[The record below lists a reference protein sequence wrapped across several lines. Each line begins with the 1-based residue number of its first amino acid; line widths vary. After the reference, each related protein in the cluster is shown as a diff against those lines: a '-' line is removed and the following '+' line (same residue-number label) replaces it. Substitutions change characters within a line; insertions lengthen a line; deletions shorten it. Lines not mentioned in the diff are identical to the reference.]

1 LAKAQLLRHPHS
13 LGAKAVID
21 VSDQHL
27 LILWMALSMGL
38 VLAVIGHFSRKLV
51 WTGLGLAT
59 LIAAFTLQGF
69 PALAQQDSGELGK
82 VARNLVDL
90 AEARSK
96 SLEGSL
102 KDWTDQLKD
111 RSQTYQAEAASLA
124 AANRQQ
130 LKRGM
135 TMLKD
140 DPFFGDA
147 AALEET
153 DQPSEGVVYVAV
165 SLTMPRAALRQLAA
179 DANRAGAM
187 VVVRGFVEGSPAKT
201 MAAARQIFDEDSA
214 GGLAIDPQVFRAYGV
229 QTVPT
234 FIVATSPVTPCQ
246 EGLDCTSDATPNDQV
261 RGNISLAA
269 ALKLLAEQGQAAPHV
284 ASRALKR
291 LGG

>member
-1 LAKAQLLRHPHS
+1 M
-13 LGAKAVID
+13 ID

-59 LIAAFTLQGF
+59 LIVALTLQGF
-69 PALAQQDSGELGK
+69 PALAQQDQGELGK

-147 AALEET
+147 AALEEA
-153 DQPSEGVVYVAV
+153 DSQNQGVVYVAV

-179 DANRAGAM
+179 DAQRAGAM

-214 GGLAIDPQVFRAYGV
+214 GGLAIDPQVFRAYAV

-261 RGNISLAA
+261 HGNISLAA
-269 ALKLLAEQGQAAPHV
+269 ALRLLAEQGQAAPDV

>member
-1 LAKAQLLRHPHS
+1 MMTLSNPQVQLFCM
-13 LGAKAVID
+13 V
-21 VSDQHL
+21 
-27 LILWMALSMGL
+27 LILGLSL
-38 VLAVIGHFSRKLV
+38 VLVGYFTAKPLWF
-51 WTGLGLAT
+51 GLGLASIT
-59 LIAAFTLQGF
+59 VLISLQGF
-69 PALAQQDSGELGK
+69 PALAQQDQGELGK

-147 AALEET
+147 AALEEA
-153 DQPSEGVVYVAV
+153 DPQNQGVVYVAV

-179 DANRAGAM
+179 DAHRAGAM
-187 VVVRGFVEGSPAKT
+187 VVVRGFVGGSPAKT

-246 EGLDCTSDATPNDQV
+246 EGLDCTSAATPHDLV
-261 RGNISLAA
+261 RGNISLSA
-269 ALKLLAEQGQAAPHV
+269 ALRLLAEQGQAAPHV

>member
-1 LAKAQLLRHPHS
+1 M
-13 LGAKAVID
+13 ID
-21 VSDQHL
+21 VSEQHL

-59 LIAAFTLQGF
+59 LIVALTLQGF
-69 PALAQQDSGELGK
+69 PALAQQDQGELGK

-147 AALEET
+147 ASLEEA
-153 DQPSEGVVYVAV
+153 DKPSEGVVYVAV

-179 DANRAGAM
+179 DAHRAGAM

-261 RGNISLAA
+261 HGNISLAA
-269 ALKLLAEQGQAAPHV
+269 ALKLLADQGQAAPHV
-284 ASRALKR
+284 ASSALKR

>member
-1 LAKAQLLRHPHS
+1 MMQLSNPH
-13 LGAKAVID
+13 V
-21 VSDQHL
+21 
-27 LILWMALSMGL
+27 LILWMALTMGMA
-38 VLAVIGHFSRKLV
+38 LAVIGHFSRKVV
-51 WTGLGLAT
+51 WMALGLAT
-59 LIAAFTLQGF
+59 LIVVLTFQGF

-82 VARNLVDL
+82 VARSLVDL
-90 AEARSK
+90 AEGRSK

-147 AALEET
+147 AFLEET
-153 DQPSEGVVYVAV
+153 DRPSEGVVYVAV

-179 DANRAGAM
+179 DAQRAGAL
-187 VVVRGFVEGSPAKT
+187 VVVRGFVGGSPAKT

-229 QTVPT
+229 RSVPT
-234 FIVATSPVTPCQ
+234 FIVANSPVTPCQ
-246 EGLDCTSDATPNDQV
+246 EGLDCTSAATPHDLV
-261 RGNISLAA
+261 RGNISLSA
-269 ALKLLAEQGQAAPHV
+269 ALRLLADQGQAAPHV
-284 ASRALKR
+284 ASSALKR

>member
-1 LAKAQLLRHPHS
+1 MMPLSDPQVQLFCM
-13 LGAKAVID
+13 V
-21 VSDQHL
+21 
-27 LILWMALSMGL
+27 LILGLSL
-38 VLAVIGHFSRKLV
+38 VLVGYFTAKPLWF
-51 WTGLGLAT
+51 GLGLASLT
-59 LIAAFTLQGF
+59 VLISLQGF
-69 PALAQQDSGELGK
+69 PALAQQDPGELGK

-147 AALEET
+147 AALEEA

-179 DANRAGAM
+179 DAHRAGAM

-234 FIVATSPVTPCQ
+234 FIVATAPVTPCQ
-246 EGLDCTSDATPNDQV
+246 EGLDCTSGATPHDLV

-269 ALKLLAEQGQAAPHV
+269 ALRLLAEQGQAAPDV

>member
-1 LAKAQLLRHPHS
+1 MMPLSDPQVQLFCM
-13 LGAKAVID
+13 V
-21 VSDQHL
+21 
-27 LILWMALSMGL
+27 LILGLSL
-38 VLAVIGHFSRKLV
+38 VLVGYLTARPLWF
-51 WTGLGLAT
+51 GLGLAS
-59 LIAAFTLQGF
+59 LIVLISLQGF

-147 AALEET
+147 AALEEA
-153 DQPSEGVVYVAV
+153 DPQNQGVVYVAV

-179 DANRAGAM
+179 DAQRAGAM

-261 RGNISLAA
+261 HGNISLAA
-269 ALKLLAEQGQAAPHV
+269 ALKLLADQGQAAPHV
-284 ASRALKR
+284 ASSALKR

>member
-1 LAKAQLLRHPHS
+1 MF
-13 LGAKAVID
+13 D

-27 LILWMALSMGL
+27 WIVLTALAVGL
-38 VLAVIGHFSRKLV
+38 ALAVIGYFGRKLV
-51 WTGLGLAT
+51 WTGLGFAIFILALT
-59 LIAAFTLQGF
+59 LKDS
-69 PALAQQDSGELGK
+69 PALAQQDPAELGK

-96 SLEGSL
+96 TLEDSL
-102 KDWTDQLKD
+102 KVWTDQLKD
-111 RSQTYQAEAASLA
+111 RSQTYQADAASLA
-124 AANRQQ
+124 ATNRQQ

-135 TMLKD
+135 AMLKD

-147 AALEET
+147 AALEEA
-153 DQPSEGVVYVAV
+153 DQPTEGVVYVAV

-179 DANRAGAM
+179 DAHRAGAM

-214 GGLAIDPQVFRAYGV
+214 GGLAIDPQVFRAYAV
-229 QTVPT
+229 QSVPT

-246 EGLDCTSDATPNDQV
+246 EGLDCTSAATPNDQV
-261 RGNISLAA
+261 RGNISLSA
-269 ALKLLAEQGQAAPHV
+269 ALGLLADQGQAAPHV
-284 ASRALKR
+284 ASTALKR

>member
-1 LAKAQLLRHPHS
+1 MMPLSDPQVQLFCM
-13 LGAKAVID
+13 V
-21 VSDQHL
+21 
-27 LILWMALSMGL
+27 LILGLSL
-38 VLAVIGHFSRKLV
+38 VLVGYFTAKPLWF
-51 WTGLGLAT
+51 GLGLASLMV
-59 LIAAFTLQGF
+59 LISLQGF
-69 PALAQQDSGELGK
+69 PVLAQQEQGELGK

-147 AALEET
+147 ASLEEA
-153 DQPSEGVVYVAV
+153 DKPSEGVVYVAV

-179 DANRAGAM
+179 DAQRAGAM

-214 GGLAIDPQVFRAYGV
+214 GGLAIDPQVFRAYAV

-234 FIVATSPVTPCQ
+234 FIVATAPVTPCQ
-246 EGLDCTSDATPNDQV
+246 EGLDCTSAATPHDLV
-261 RGNISLAA
+261 RGNISLSA
-269 ALKLLAEQGQAAPHV
+269 ALRLLAEQGQAAPHV
-284 ASRALKR
+284 ASKALKR